1 MLKLAGFPSV
11 YRFLFCGA
19 DYDVAKFLQLLV
31 NLLYYISSAFFLSV
45 GCDDLVGA
53 VFEMAK
59 TLSRLQLS
67 EEEMALFTATVLL
80 SPGSFTVILV

>member
-1 MLKLAGFPSV
+1 MFSV
-11 YRFLFCGA
+11 
-19 DYDVAKFLQLLV
+19 
-31 NLLYYISSAFFLSV
+31 FFLSV
-45 GCDDLVGA
+45 GCDDLVSA

-80 SPGSFTVILV
+80 SPGTVVLL

>member
-1 MLKLAGFPSV
+1 M
-11 YRFLFCGA
+11 RC
-19 DYDVAKFLQLLV
+19 
-31 NLLYYISSAFFLSV
+31 YISYIFSIFSLSV
-45 GCDDLVGA
+45 GCDDLVNA

-80 SPGSFTVILV
+80 SPGSFTITLI

>member
-1 MLKLAGFPSV
+1 MNFYSSCTIVFQMFSV
-11 YRFLFCGA
+11 
-19 DYDVAKFLQLLV
+19 
-31 NLLYYISSAFFLSV
+31 FFLHV
-45 GCDDLVGA
+45 GCDDLLGA

-80 SPGSFTVILV
+80 SPGSFTITLD

>member
-1 MLKLAGFPSV
+1 MFSV
-11 YRFLFCGA
+11 
-19 DYDVAKFLQLLV
+19 
-31 NLLYYISSAFFLSV
+31 FFLYV
-45 GCDDLVGA
+45 GCEDLLGA

-80 SPGSFTVILV
+80 SPGSFTITLD

>member
-1 MLKLAGFPSV
+1 MFSV
-11 YRFLFCGA
+11 
-19 DYDVAKFLQLLV
+19 
-31 NLLYYISSAFFLSV
+31 FFLYV

-53 VFEMAK
+53 VLEMAK

-80 SPGSFTVILV
+80 SPGRFNITLV

>member
-1 MLKLAGFPSV
+1 MFSV
-11 YRFLFCGA
+11 L
-19 DYDVAKFLQLLV
+19 
-31 NLLYYISSAFFLSV
+31 ILSV

-67 EEEMALFTATVLL
+67 EEEMALFSATVLL
-80 SPGSFTVILV
+80 SPGGFTITLV

>member
-1 MLKLAGFPSV
+1 MIAKVGWVPICL
-11 YRFLFCGA
+11 RFLALLGTWQCCELFQL
-19 DYDVAKFLQLLV
+19 FLFSV
-31 NLLYYISSAFFLSV
+31 FFLYV
-45 GCDDLVGA
+45 GCEDLLGA

-80 SPGSFTVILV
+80 SPGSFTITLD

>member
-1 MLKLAGFPSV
+1 MIFFFFNGSRLLLLLCYVSYVFSV
-11 YRFLFCGA
+11 
-19 DYDVAKFLQLLV
+19 
-31 NLLYYISSAFFLSV
+31 FFLSV
-45 GCDDLVGA
+45 GCDDLVSA

-80 SPGSFTVILV
+80 SPGNVVLL